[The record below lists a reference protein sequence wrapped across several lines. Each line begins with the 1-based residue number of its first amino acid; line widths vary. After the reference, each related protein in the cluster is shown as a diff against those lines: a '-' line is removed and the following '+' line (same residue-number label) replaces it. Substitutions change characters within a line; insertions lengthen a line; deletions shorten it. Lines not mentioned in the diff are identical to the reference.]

1 MAASN
6 PYTERVIQLQQLIA
20 AKEQQIGDTRNSETS
35 WYQRAQS
42 FLAAGQGNGPEYAES
57 MAMAQQRSR
66 EAASMDA
73 ELVTLRRQLEQAL
86 KAEADIDAAAATA
99 VANGLSPEAAIA
111 KASADHERAQGT
123 KRLLTYVGLGLLVL
137 IVVAAVVYWR
147 RKRKG

>member
-1 MAASN
+1 
-6 PYTERVIQLQQLIA
+6 
-20 AKEQQIGDTRNSETS
+20 
-35 WYQRAQS
+35 
-42 FLAAGQGNGPEYAES
+42 

-123 KRLLTYVGLGLLVL
+123 KRLLTYVGFGLLVL

-147 RKRKG
+147 KKRKG